1 MGIPTAQL
9 CTITSIASAIGVPRI
24 VPGIGIPHP
33 AGDPALEP
41 ASEKKLR
48 KELVRK
54 ALKALSTMPGETG

>member
-1 MGIPTAQL
+1 M
-9 CTITSIASAIGVPRI
+9 PRI

-33 AGDPALEP
+33 AGDPSLEP

-54 ALKALSTMPGETG
+54 ALAAISVMPGESGQH